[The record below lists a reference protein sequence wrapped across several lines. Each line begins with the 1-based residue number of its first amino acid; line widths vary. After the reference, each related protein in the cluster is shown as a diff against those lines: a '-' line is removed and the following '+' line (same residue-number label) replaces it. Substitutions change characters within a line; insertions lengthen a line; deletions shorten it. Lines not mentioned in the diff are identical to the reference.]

1 MTSFW
6 IIYSIILIV
15 VGFFLITIESKGEL
29 IEVSQINSNL
39 SLDVELEKKIIN
51 SGNKQTIGFFLQD
64 ISNNIIDAKIEG
76 NIIYLSGMAESFSLN
91 ITNNQLYNYSWII
104 NPKIQ
109 SYGTILL
116 DIYMI
121 YNGSKTNVSNLS
133 FSIDDNNN
141 NNNNKIKMIRINT
154 NSNS

>member
-1 MTSFW
+1 MT
-6 IIYSIILIV
+6 
-15 VGFFLITIESKGEL
+15 ESKGEL

-39 SLDVELEKKIIN
+39 SLDVQLEKKII
-51 SGNKQTIGFFLQD
+51 SSSNKQTIGFFLQD
-64 ISNNIIDAKIEG
+64 ISNNKTIDAKIEG
-76 NIIYLSGMAESFSLN
+76 NIIYLSGMAESFSIN

-121 YNGSKTNVSNLS
+121 YNGSKSNVANLS
-133 FSIDDNNN
+133 FSIDDNNDKKN
-141 NNNNKIKMIRINT
+141 DRNKHK
-154 NSNS
+154 

>member
-1 MTSFW
+1 MTPFW

-15 VGFFLITIESKGEL
+15 VASSLMTESKGEL

-39 SLDVELEKKIIN
+39 SLDVQLEKKIIN
-51 SGNKQTIGFFLQD
+51 SSNKQTIGFFLQD
-64 ISNNIIDAKIEG
+64 ISNNKTIDAKIEG
-76 NIIYLSGMAESFSLN
+76 YIIYLSGMAESFYIN

-109 SYGTILL
+109 FYGTILL

-121 YNGSKTNVSNLS
+121 YNGSKSNVANLS
-133 FSIDDNNN
+133 FSIDDNNDKKN
-141 NNNNKIKMIRINT
+141 DRNKHK
-154 NSNS
+154 

>member
-1 MTSFW
+1 MTPFW

-15 VGFFLITIESKGEL
+15 VAFFLMTIESKGEL

-39 SLDVELEKKIIN
+39 SLDVQLEKKIIN
-51 SGNKQTIGFFLQD
+51 SGGNKQTIGFFLQD
-64 ISNNIIDAKIEG
+64 IFNNKTIDAKIEG

-104 NPKIQ
+104 NSKNQ
-109 SYGTILL
+109 SYGTVLL

-121 YNGSKTNVSNLS
+121 YNGTKSNVANLS

-141 NNNNKIKMIRINT
+141 KNKNDRNKHK
-154 NSNS
+154 

>member
-1 MTSFW
+1 MTPFW

-15 VGFFLITIESKGEL
+15 VAFFLMTIESKGEL

-39 SLDVELEKKIIN
+39 LLDVQLEKKIIN

-64 ISNNIIDAKIEG
+64 IFNNKTIDAKIEG

-104 NPKIQ
+104 NSKIQ
-109 SYGTILL
+109 SYGTVLL

-121 YNGSKTNVSNLS
+121 YNGTKSNVANLS

-141 NNNNKIKMIRINT
+141 KNKNDRNKHK
-154 NSNS
+154 